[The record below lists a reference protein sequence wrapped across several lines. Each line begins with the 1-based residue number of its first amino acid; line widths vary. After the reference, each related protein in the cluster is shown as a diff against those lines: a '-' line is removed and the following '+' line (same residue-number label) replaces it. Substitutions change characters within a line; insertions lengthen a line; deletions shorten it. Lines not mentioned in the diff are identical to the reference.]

1 MSRTVEICTTYN
13 QGYYNLCAKNMIE
26 SFIKY
31 WPKDC
36 VLHAYWQEQEPEI
49 FQDNIV
55 YHELYKVQPQLKE
68 FVDKWK
74 DDPIKHGWREDRKK
88 YVWKN
93 NGVKF
98 SHKVFAQT
106 HRIKNSN
113 ADVILY
119 SDADT
124 LYTAKPNLDYLR
136 EICPE
141 DSLCT
146 FFDRPKFRD
155 ETGFYMHNPQ
165 HPKAKQWANRLE
177 EIYLSGEIWTYE
189 ENRAADQYTM
199 AYGRESF
206 KDCKQMDL
214 MQHPLG
220 VMEHSKYKLTR
231 FDRDPVPTS
240 PLSRFLEHLKGK
252 RKLKTSKSHP
262 DYLQQLDVNNL
273 KQEENK

>member
-1 MSRTVEICTTYN
+1 MPRTVEVCTTYN
-13 QGYYNLCAKNMIE
+13 QGYYDLCAKNMIE
-26 SFIKY
+26 SFVKY

-49 FQDNIV
+49 FQDNII
-55 YHELYKVQPQLKE
+55 YHELYKAQPQLKE

-74 DDPIKHGWREDRKK
+74 DDPVKHGWREDRQK

-113 ADVILY
+113 ADIILY

-136 EICPE
+136 EICPA

-146 FFDRPKFRD
+146 FFDRPAFRD
-155 ETGFYMHNPQ
+155 ETGFYMHNTQ
-165 HPKAKQWANRLE
+165 HPKAKDWANRME
-177 EIYLSGEIWTYE
+177 EIYISGEVWTYE
-189 ENRAADQYTM
+189 ENKQADQYTM

-206 KDCKQMDL
+206 KKCKQMDL
-214 MQHPLG
+214 M
-220 VMEHSKYKLTR
+220 KYHEKM
-231 FDRDPVPTS
+231 DRKDPVPTS
-240 PLSRFLEHLKGK
+240 PLSKFLTHMKGQKKLKGRTDFTEGSVFPSVLAPK
-252 RKLKTSKSHP
+252 
-262 DYLQQLDVNNL
+262 
-273 KQEENK
+273 EET